1 MKSLLLQLLA
11 LHLLRHPAERHYR
24 CRKRSSAFRFTKGGN
39 HYRILRFGDAI
50 FAVTMCRTS
59 PKLHT
64 VFSQRVSWA
73 GCVR

>member
-1 MKSLLLQLLA
+1 
-11 LHLLRHPAERHYR
+11 
-24 CRKRSSAFRFTKGGN
+24 
-39 HYRILRFGDAI
+39 LRFGDAI